1 MPFYLFSFEK
11 MYGNTQGS
19 GNLETCHGEKQT
31 NKPTKNQKTYVLL
44 GLTGKAKKFLKKNK
58 KLKRNSIVY
67 KNLDIDM
74 CLNYEV

>member
-31 NKPTKNQKTYVLL
+31 NKPTKNQKTYVFIRIDRE
-44 GLTGKAKKFLKKNK
+44 GQEVFEEKQKIKKKFHSPQK
-58 KLKRNSIVY
+58 SGH
-67 KNLDIDM
+67 
-74 CLNYEV
+74 